1 VIDFNHRTKAED
13 GDSMKTI
20 STLVLALMMA
30 LTITGCTSN
39 MFGKGAGGA
48 AAGAFSASFIGA
60 ATDLILDGKINPDRL
75 ARNAVGGAIGGG
87 MAGAAV
93 GHQQDVQASQKAAQA
108 TAKQQGLELQKTIG
122 KDNYNA
128 LIALVNKQHA
138 DAYRDTMAA
147 TDSKHRDVKAAAYA
161 IQALIDLDRG
171 NADGVSEALTAFIA
185 IDDEVNDLPAARQGL
200 NQLHKQ
206 LQQERKVQGIR

>member
-1 VIDFNHRTKAED
+1 
-13 GDSMKTI
+13 MKTI
-20 STLVLALMMA
+20 SSILLALIFV

-39 MFGKGAGGA
+39 MLGKGAGGA

-60 ATDLILDGKINPDRL
+60 ATDLILDGKVNPDRL

-93 GHQQDVQASQKAAQA
+93 GHQQDVKASQKAARDA
-108 TAKQQGLELQKTIG
+108 ARREDSELKKKIG
-122 KDNYNA
+122 QDNYNA
-128 LIALVNKQHA
+128 LRALLNRQHA
-138 DAYRDTMAA
+138 EAYRYTLAA

-161 IQALIDLDRG
+161 TQALIDLDRG
-171 NADGVSEALTAFIA
+171 NAGGVSEALTAFIA
-185 IDDEVNDLPAARQGL
+185 IDDEINDLPAARQGL
-200 NQLHKQ
+200 DQLHKE